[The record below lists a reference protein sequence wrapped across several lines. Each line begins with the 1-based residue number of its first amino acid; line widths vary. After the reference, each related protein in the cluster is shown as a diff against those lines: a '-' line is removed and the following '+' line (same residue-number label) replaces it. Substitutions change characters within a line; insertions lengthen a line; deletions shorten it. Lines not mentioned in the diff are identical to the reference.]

1 MTDAAIAIT
10 DLHKTYAP
18 RRRSPEKRALT
29 GVSLTVPRGAT
40 FALLGPNGAG
50 KSTLINILAGIV
62 RKTSGRAVVWGR
74 DLDADPRGVKLALG
88 VVPQEIYV
96 DPFFTPRQI
105 LELQAGFFGVP
116 RGERRTDAIL
126 ALMGLTAQAGAYS
139 MALSGGMKRRLMVAK
154 AMVHAPP
161 ILILDEPTA
170 GVDIALRQKLWEAVR
185 ALNAGG
191 TTIILTTHYLEEAQ
205 ALCERVAII
214 DKGQVVA
221 CDSTEALLARVKG
234 KELTLRLDRE
244 IAGLPG
250 VVGFALEQAG
260 PRRLTVRYNP
270 QEAALGA
277 LLDGVRA
284 AGYGIADISTRQ
296 SELEEV
302 FLQLTGEQGAAA

>member
-1 MTDAAIAIT
+1 MTDAAISIT
-10 DLHKTYAP
+10 DLHKTYAA
-18 RRRSPEKRALT
+18 RRRSPEKEALK
-29 GVSLTVPRGAT
+29 GVSLTVPRGST

-50 KSTLINILAGIV
+50 KSTIINILAGIV
-62 RKTSGRAVVWGR
+62 RKTAGRAVVWGR
-74 DLDADPRGVKLALG
+74 CLDADPRGVKLALG

-116 RGERRTDAIL
+116 RAQRRTDAIL

-185 ALNAGG
+185 DLNAQG
-191 TTIILTTHYLEEAQ
+191 TTIVLTTHYLEEAQ
-205 ALCERVAII
+205 ALCARVAII

-221 CDSTEALLARVKG
+221 CDTTEALLARVKG

-244 IAGLPG
+244 ISGLPG
-250 VVGFALEQAG
+250 IAGFALEQAG

-284 AGYGIADISTRQ
+284 AGYGVADISTRV

-302 FLQLTGEQGAAA
+302 FLQLTGG